1 MNDTQIRELPDGVGY
16 HPGELAVQRRMGQ
29 ADIAQRVGRMIRPD
43 IPDAAA
49 QFLATQPMIVLAA
62 ADDAGR
68 MWAGQL
74 AGPPGFV
81 HATDARAIEVDA
93 VPVAGD
99 PLAESLRDTRHVGM
113 IALQPQTRRRMRV
126 NGVIA
131 PTATGLRI
139 DTEQVYSNCP
149 KYISRRDVEQWV
161 AGATPT
167 VRRATELDA
176 AQRQLISRADA
187 FFVASADVD
196 GHADASH
203 RGGNPGFL
211 QVLSP
216 TRLRWPDYRGNSMFM
231 TLGNIAADPRCGLL
245 VPDWRT
251 GTTLQLTG
259 TAEITWDEAVFTAG
273 AQCAVDF
280 TITEVVEI
288 SGATPLRWTDPEL
301 SPVNP

>member
-1 MNDTQIRELPDGVGY
+1 MNDIRVRDLPGGVAY
-16 HPGELAVQRRMGQ
+16 HAGELAVQRRLGQ
-29 ADIAQRVGRMIRPD
+29 ADTAQRVGRMIRPD
-43 IPDAAA
+43 IPAAAA
-49 QFLATQPMIVLAA
+49 QFLAEQPMIVLAA

-68 MWAGQL
+68 MWASQL
-74 AGPPGFV
+74 AGAPGFV
-81 HATDARAIEVDA
+81 HAAGERSIEVEA
-93 VPVAGD
+93 MPVAGD
-99 PLAESLRDTRHVGM
+99 PLAESLCGTRHVGM

-149 KYISRRDVEQWV
+149 KYISRRGVEEWV
-161 AGATPT
+161 AGGAPE
-167 VRRATELDA
+167 VRRGTELAA
-176 AQRQLISRADA
+176 AQQELIARADT
-187 FFVASADVD
+187 FFVASADAD

-216 TRLRWPDYRGNSMFM
+216 NRLRWPDYRGNSMFM
-231 TLGNIAADPRCGLL
+231 TLGNIAVDARCGLL

-259 TAEITWDEAVFTAG
+259 TAEITWDEAVFTPG
-273 AQCAVDF
+273 AQCAIDF
-280 TITEVVEI
+280 TVTEVVEI